1 MESLLSGGGCVF
13 HTLSSTSPQGLR
25 DEITSVAGEALEDN
39 GGFSPYFSHFFVE
52 SGFACVISV
61 RF

>member
-1 MESLLSGGGCVF
+1 ML
-13 HTLSSTSPQGLR
+13 HTPSSTSPQRLR

-39 GGFSPYFSHFFVE
+39 GGFSPCFSHFLLNQGLHV
-52 SGFACVISV
+52 SSL